1 MKPVSWSPH
10 SSRLGPLAAVLAA
23 LAVACAPVAAPTP
36 PAAPAQPA
44 APAAPA
50 APQTVSLPKPELTS
64 IKIGHSALEVNAMA
78 PEFAN
83 DLGLYKK
90 YGIEKVE
97 TFYMDG
103 AGKAAQALVA
113 GQMDAITTS
122 GGPVISSLA
131 AGAPQVMVAMHINKT
146 TDILYGVSAVK
157 SAADL
162 KGKSIAISQFG
173 GESHAVVLLALRG
186 LGLTDKDV
194 TIVQI
199 GGQSA
204 RIAALTAG
212 SVAAA
217 PVDEVL
223 ADEMKKQGFNALLTL
238 SESPL
243 QLARNGIVVMRE
255 FMEKNPNTVL
265 ALVAADLEATQRMF
279 TDSEKAIDSFA
290 KWTQAKDR
298 TQPEKAV
305 KSFLKLAQRDLRWE
319 KQAWE
324 DLKEVQIGANPAVK
338 DVDVTRAY
346 SYEFLD
352 KLRTMGFND
361 LVGVPKR

>member
-1 MKPVSWSPH
+1 MIANGWIPRPF
-10 SSRLGPLAAVLAA
+10 RAAAPLVPLVA
-23 LAVACAPVAAPTP
+23 LAIACAPASTPAPP
-36 PAAPAQPA
+36 PPPAQPA
-44 APAAPA
+44 APAAP
-50 APQTVSLPKPELTS
+50 PTVSLPKPELTS

-78 PEFAN
+78 PEFAK
-83 DLGLYKK
+83 DLGLYQK

-97 TFYMDG
+97 TFYLDG

-113 GQMDAITTS
+113 GQMDAVTTS

-146 TDILYGVSAVK
+146 TDILYGVSGVK

-162 KGKSIAISQFG
+162 KGKAIAISQFG
-173 GESHAVVLLALRG
+173 GESHAVVLLALKG

-204 RIAALTAG
+204 RIAALKGG

-223 ADEMKKQGFNALLTL
+223 ADEMKQQGFNALLTL

-279 TDSEKAIDSFA
+279 TDTEKAIDSFA

-298 TQPEKAV
+298 AQPEKAV
-305 KSFLKLAQRDLRWE
+305 NSFLKLAQRDLRWE
-319 KQAWE
+319 RQAWE
-324 DLKEVQIGANPAVK
+324 DLKQVQIAANPAVK
-338 DVDVTRAY
+338 DVDVTKAY
-346 SYEFLD
+346 SYDFLD
-352 KLRTMGFND
+352 KLRTVGFND
-361 LVGVPKR
+361 LIGVPKP